1 MSSRTKL
8 KLDWCTH
15 EAAKYACEKWHY
27 SKCVPKFKQLW
38 IGVWE
43 EERFIGVV
51 AFGRSSTPYL
61 GTAYGLTT
69 FQCAELTRVALTSH
83 KNQVS
88 RIMAIATKMAAKQSP
103 GMRLF
108 VSLADPRQG
117 HHGGIYQATGW
128 VYVGRSSACTQYFY
142 RDKWRNDSS
151 LMRAIQKKPSLKDTL
166 PKRKI
171 EGKHKYLMP
180 LDDDM
185 RKKLEELRK
194 PYPKQCVVSIDS
206 GTPGFQPGRGGAS
219 PTTTLS

>member
-1 MSSRTKL
+1 MR
-8 KLDWCTH
+8 
-15 EAAKYACEKWHY
+15 AAKYAYEKHY

-43 EERFIGVV
+43 EERFIGEIV
-51 AFGRSSTPYL
+51 RSVEALHLTS
-61 GTAYGLTT
+61 TAYGLTT

-128 VYVGRSSACTQYFY
+128 IYVRRSSA
-142 RDKWRNDSS
+142 
-151 LMRAIQKKPSLKDTL
+151 
-166 PKRKI
+166 
-171 EGKHKYLMP
+171 
-180 LDDDM
+180 
-185 RKKLEELRK
+185 
-194 PYPKQCVVSIDS
+194 
-206 GTPGFQPGRGGAS
+206 
-219 PTTTLS
+219 

>member
-1 MSSRTKL
+1 MRLRSTL
-8 KLDWCTH
+8 
-15 EAAKYACEKWHY
+15 EEKWHY

-51 AFGRSSTPYL
+51 AFGRSST
-61 GTAYGLTT
+61 LTSGRLMALRR
-69 FQCAELTRVALTSH
+69 FSAELTRVALTSH

-108 VSLADPRQG
+108 VSLADPQG

-128 VYVGRSSACTQYFY
+128 IYVGRSSACTQYFY

-185 RKKLEELRK
+185 RKEVRRTQGNLIRNN
-194 PYPKQCVVSIDS
+194 
-206 GTPGFQPGRGGAS
+206 AS
-219 PTTTLS
+219 